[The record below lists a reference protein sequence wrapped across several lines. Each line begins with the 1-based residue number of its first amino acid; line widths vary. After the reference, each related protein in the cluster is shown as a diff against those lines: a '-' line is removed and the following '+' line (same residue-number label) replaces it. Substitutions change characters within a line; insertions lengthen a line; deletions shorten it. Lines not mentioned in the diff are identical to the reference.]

1 MKLKILILP
10 FFLVMILILSIGYIK
25 PDFDVIFGKKAEID
39 TRNASLKDMDS
50 VLNNISTL
58 NNSLDSNA
66 ESEQFMLNYLPYAM
80 NQDQT
85 IDAFGFLAS
94 QSGLVVSD
102 MDLKKIDEVA
112 NTTIALDGSI
122 IDDTA
127 TSKAKTFQLTGSVL
141 GTYESIK
148 AFYDRLAHISRFQNI
163 QSFSIEKKIDTAS
176 PQDKGTVSD
185 LKGTFVVA
193 YGYLPKKSVLSAL
206 TIPIFL
212 QSELN
217 FSGVALL
224 KEKITDTPTL
234 GKDQVGKPNPFQ

>member
-1 MKLKILILP
+1 MKLKIFILP

-25 PDFDVIFGKKAEID
+25 PDFDIIFEKKAEINTQD
-39 TRNASLKDMDS
+39 ASLKDMDS

-58 NNSLDSNA
+58 NDSLDRNA
-66 ESEQFMLNYLPYAM
+66 KSEQFMLQYLPYVM

-85 IDAFGFLAS
+85 IDAFGYLAS

-102 MDLKKIDEVA
+102 LDLKKIDEAA
-112 NTTIALDGSI
+112 NTKIAPDGSI
-122 IDDTA
+122 VEDTTA
-127 TSKAKTFQLTGSVL
+127 NKVKTFQLKGSVL
-141 GTYESIK
+141 GTYENIK
-148 AFYDRLAHISRFQNI
+148 TFYDRLSHISRFQNI
-163 QSFSIEKKIDTAS
+163 QSFSIEKKIDSTS

-206 TIPIFL
+206 AIPVFL
-212 QSELN
+212 QSELD

-224 KEKITDTPTL
+224 KEKITYTPTL

>member
-1 MKLKILILP
+1 MKLKIFILP
-10 FFLVMILILSIGYIK
+10 FFLVMILVLSIGYIK
-25 PDFDVIFGKKAEID
+25 PDFDTIFEKKAEID
-39 TRNASLKDMDS
+39 TQNTSLKDMDS

-66 ESEQFMLNYLPYAM
+66 ESEQFMLHYLPYTM

-112 NTTIALDGSI
+112 NTTIAPDGSI
-122 IDDTA
+122 AENAVTN
-127 TSKAKTFQLTGSVL
+127 KAKTFQLTGSVL
-141 GTYESIK
+141 GTYENIK

-163 QSFSIEKKIDTAS
+163 QSFSIEKKIETAS
-176 PQDKGTVSD
+176 PQDKGAVSD

-193 YGYLPKKSVLSAL
+193 YGYLPKKPVLSAL
-206 TIPIFL
+206 NIPIFL
-212 QSELN
+212 KSELN
-217 FSGVALL
+217 FSSVALL
-224 KEKITDTPTL
+224 KEKMTDTPIL